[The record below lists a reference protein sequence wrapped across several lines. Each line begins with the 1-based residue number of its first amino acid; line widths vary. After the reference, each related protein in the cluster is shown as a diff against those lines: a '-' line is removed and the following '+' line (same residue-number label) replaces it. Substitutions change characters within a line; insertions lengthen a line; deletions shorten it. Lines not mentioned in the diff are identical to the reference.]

1 MSEKAISEKSTR
13 RKRIIGWTLAGLA
26 ALIVVVVIGGYF
38 YLKSSS
44 FQQFALREIIR
55 QAEEATGGRTEIA
68 GLDFDFSTLTAHLYN
83 ITIHGTEGPGQPP
96 LLHADKLTVRI
107 KILSV
112 LKHQVNLREL
122 LVDHPVVHF
131 QVDRAGKNNLPVTPA
146 SKSNSHTNVFDL
158 AVGHVQLTNGE
169 INYNDRK
176 TPLEANL
183 YDLGTDIRFASLA
196 KRYEG
201 ELSYK
206 NGQLK
211 YAHYGALPHNA
222 DLKFSVSQDRFTLD
236 SANLKLGSSAVTLR
250 AQVTNYS
257 NPVADGD
264 YRIQIHTQDFAKM
277 SPGVSS
283 AGDLVLDGKLH
294 YQAIDNDPLIRDVS
308 INGRLASEVLAAAD
322 SGNRIELRKLRGE
335 YQLAGGRLQIDK
347 LSMES
352 LGGHIDAKAD
362 VQNLDT
368 TPDSRIQAALHNISL
383 KALQQSLH
391 TSNLKT
397 ATVSGTLNG
406 TADAGW
412 KGSISNLRAHSDLTL
427 RASASKT
434 PNPSGTEVPVNGAIH
449 MAYDGPRQT
458 ISLRDTSLRIPSATL
473 TAQGEI
479 SNHSSV
485 AVQVAATDLH
495 QLAALASSFGT
506 TSGTTSGAT
515 PSAPPAIS
523 GSANLNAMVT
533 GSLKRPM
540 INGQLSAQNLNVN
553 GSEWKTARFDL
564 QANPS
569 EFSLRNGSLINAQ
582 QGQASFNASVTLRDW
597 SYEAANPIRANL
609 TVQQL
614 RMSDVQRLAGQHY
627 PISGDLSAKLSLQG
641 SQLDPAGSG
650 TAQIANARAYNEP
663 IQNLSLQFHAAS
675 GTVVSTLNVAAPAGT
690 INADL
695 SYTPKTKAYKVRL
708 DAPSLTLQKLQTIQ
722 AKGLELTGTVNAS
735 ANGEGTLDNPQLT
748 ASVQLPQL
756 KVRQNSIAGLKADL
770 RVANHYADLN
780 LDSKVSQASVHAHG
794 RVALTGNYYTEAAID
809 TGTVPLDV
817 LLATYANGVPQ
828 GFSGQTEFHATL
840 KGPLK
845 DKSQVQAHLTI
856 PVLAASYQALQ
867 IGIASP
873 IRADYSNS
881 IVTLQPAEI
890 RGTGTSLRVQGRVP
904 LAGTSPATLAAQGS
918 LDVRILKI
926 VAPDVDSSGIVAL
939 DVRASGTASNP
950 AVQGQVEFKDV
961 AVSTPDAPV
970 GIAKLNGTVDV
981 TNDHLQI
988 AKLNAQLGGGP
999 VSIGGS
1005 IAYRPSL
1012 QFNIALQGQGM
1023 RLRYPDGLRS
1033 LLDANL
1039 AFSGTPKAST
1049 LNGRVLIDNLGFTQD
1064 FDLAKFADQF
1074 STGTTTPSQPGFA
1087 DNVNLSIRV
1096 QSQEN
1101 LSATSSQISIAGRV
1115 ALQVG
1120 GTAANPV
1127 ITGRTNLTSGE
1138 LFYRNVRYE
1147 LKKGVITFDDPN
1159 QTHVVMNVSVA
1170 TTVQQYD
1177 LTLTLRGPLDKLT
1190 TSYVSDPPLATADII
1205 NLIARGKTTQE
1216 ADATSQST
1224 DSMIASQAASQLSSS
1239 VQKLAGISS
1248 LQIDPLI
1255 GGNNSNPSAR
1265 VAMQQRVTKNLLFS
1279 FSTDLSQPGSE
1290 IIQGQYQIN
1299 KHWSVSLSRDQLG
1312 GVSVDGRFHTRF

>member
-1 MSEKAISEKSTR
+1 
-13 RKRIIGWTLAGLA
+13 
-26 ALIVVVVIGGYF
+26 
-38 YLKSSS
+38 
-44 FQQFALREIIR
+44 
-55 QAEEATGGRTEIA
+55 
-68 GLDFDFSTLTAHLYN
+68 
-83 ITIHGTEGPGQPP
+83 
-96 LLHADKLTVRI
+96 
-107 KILSV
+107 
-112 LKHQVNLREL
+112 
-122 LVDHPVVHF
+122 
-131 QVDRAGKNNLPVTPA
+131 
-146 SKSNSHTNVFDL
+146 
-158 AVGHVQLTNGE
+158 
-169 INYNDRK
+169 
-176 TPLEANL
+176 
-183 YDLGTDIRFASLA
+183 
-196 KRYEG
+196 
-201 ELSYK
+201 
-206 NGQLK
+206 
-211 YAHYGALPHNA
+211 
-222 DLKFSVSQDRFTLD
+222 
-236 SANLKLGSSAVTLR
+236 
-250 AQVTNYS
+250 
-257 NPVADGD
+257 
-264 YRIQIHTQDFAKM
+264 
-277 SPGVSS
+277 
-283 AGDLVLDGKLH
+283 
-294 YQAIDNDPLIRDVS
+294 
-308 INGRLASEVLAAAD
+308 
-322 SGNRIELRKLRGE
+322 
-335 YQLAGGRLQIDK
+335 
-347 LSMES
+347 
-352 LGGHIDAKAD
+352 
-362 VQNLDT
+362 
-368 TPDSRIQAALHNISL
+368 
-383 KALQQSLH
+383 
-391 TSNLKT
+391 
-397 ATVSGTLNG
+397 
-406 TADAGW
+406 
-412 KGSISNLRAHSDLTL
+412 
-427 RASASKT
+427 
-434 PNPSGTEVPVNGAIH
+434 
-449 MAYDGPRQT
+449 
-458 ISLRDTSLRIPSATL
+458 
-473 TAQGEI
+473 
-479 SNHSSV
+479 
-485 AVQVAATDLH
+485 
-495 QLAALASSFGT
+495 
-506 TSGTTSGAT
+506 
-515 PSAPPAIS
+515 
-523 GSANLNAMVT
+523 
-533 GSLKRPM
+533 M
-540 INGQLSAQNLNVN
+540 INGELNAQNLNVD
-553 GSEWKTARFDL
+553 GSEWKTAKFDL
-564 QANPS
+564 RANPS
-569 EFSLRNGSLINAQ
+569 EFSVQNGSLVNAQ
-582 QGQASFNASVTLRDW
+582 QGQATFNASVTLRDW
-597 SYEAANPIRANL
+597 SYEAANPIKANL
-609 TVQQL
+609 TVERL
-614 RMSDVQRLAGQHY
+614 RMSDVQRLAGKHY
-627 PISGDLSAKLSLQG
+627 PISGDVSAKLSLQG

-663 IQNLSLQFHAAS
+663 IRNLALQFHAAS
-675 GTVVSTLNVAAPAGT
+675 GTIVSTLNVAAPAGT

-722 AKGLELTGTVNAS
+722 ARDLQLTGTVSAS

-748 ASVQLPQL
+748 ASIQLPQL
-756 KVRQNSIAGLKADL
+756 QVRQNSISGLKADL

-780 LDSKVSQASVHAHG
+780 LDSRVSQASVHAHG

-856 PVLAASYQALQ
+856 PVLNASYQSLQ
-867 IGIASP
+867 IGIARP
-873 IRADYSNS
+873 IHADYSNS
-881 IVTLQPAEI
+881 VVTLQPAEI

-950 AVQGQVEFKDV
+950 AVQGQVEFKNV

-988 AKLNAQLGGGP
+988 AKLNALVGGGP

-1012 QFNIALQGQGM
+1012 QFNLALMGQGV

-1039 AFSGTPKAST
+1039 AFSGTPKASS
-1049 LNGRVLIDNLGFTQD
+1049 LNGRVLIDNLAFTQD

-1147 LKKGVITFDDPN
+1147 LQKGVITFDDPN
-1159 QTHVVMNVSVA
+1159 QTHVVMNVSVT
-1170 TTVQQYD
+1170 TTVEQYD

-1205 NLIARGKTTQE
+1205 NLVARGKTTQE

-1224 DSMIASQAASQLSSS
+1224 DSMIASQAASQVSSS

-1299 KHWSVSLSRDQLG
+1299 KRWSVSLSRDQLG
-1312 GVSVDGRFHTRF
+1312 GVSVDGRFHERF